1 MQTADLLHSI
11 TACWPK
17 LAIPCGQWLSQ
28 RLHLAEEVMIEG
40 RRLQIL
46 EQVCVTSAVAD
57 VSGLWGF
64 RACDSTMPE
73 SVLDFDCPKGCRLR

>member
-1 MQTADLLHSI
+1 MQTADLIHSI

-28 RLHLAEEVMIEG
+28 RLHLAEEVVIEG

-57 VSGLWGF
+57 ISGLWDSEPVTALCQSASF
-64 RACDSTMPE
+64 TLTFQRAVD
-73 SVLDFDCPKGCRLR
+73 